1 MLAQATISLMLAA
14 GIVVSLQAEAEDV
27 SVNHLTSFY
36 TAEFAGNDENG
47 VPKGWPA
54 ASAPLA
60 PPLLARGAT
69 GDFLLTVMG
78 NRTVSRAATVQA
90 HYQTESVLTTLAIDD
105 LLVLVPKADGST
117 LTSMSQHRML
127 GNLVQRN
134 DGRVVGIIIPP
145 RNLKQSAASSNAL
158 QLTSELLSNGPL
170 EGGALYTMDWDGTHP
185 VLLENSV
192 GTVHFPVGFLIHD
205 ATTDKVFGIDEGPNG
220 NGRIFQLNTDNS
232 VDILYEFTPSVHGLP
247 QMPNAIIVGSDGK
260 LYGLLAYNRGI
271 SYHPES
277 LTAAETATGIL
288 YSLDPTQPV
297 SSFKT
302 LHTFTLAQ
310 GELNAVNPARYNWT
324 PGNLGESP
332 ALSHLAEGA
341 NGWLYGGTSVNQCQV
356 WFENSYWQDA
366 RSMSVQLCWWELN
379 TTDNLRYFVYQRDP
393 AYYVPP
399 YIFNPNGYP
408 NFPTGVT
415 NWPYMPYPF
424 NDSPQHYGTLFRI
437 HKDTGEYQLLHRFSH
452 EDGASPRGP
461 IAVGA
466 DGAIYGTTLTG
477 GNADSFKKTNGQ
489 PAKVFNG
496 VLYRINPQ
504 QITLENNQVTNSGV
518 DILQHFVFN
527 QHGNTPLGVV
537 RGKDDRLYGATLF
550 GGQPYTGIN
559 LVEYPYGGG
568 GTLFVVDTAGTAIKG
583 TVLLTAT
590 PAQSKLGETVE
601 LTWTGSGVSQC
612 EASSALAE
620 WDGSV
625 ASSGSIEL
633 TPPAGTHYL
642 SVACRD
648 DVTGLSLSSAT
659 NLRVDVIAE
668 VEDDNR
674 LDYGN
679 GGSVS
684 WAWLLLLLSA
694 LLLRGK
700 NSTFL
705 PTLK

>member
-1 MLAQATISLMLAA
+1 MFAKATISIILAV
-14 GIVVSLQAEAEDV
+14 GIVIPLPLVADDV

-60 PPLLARGAT
+60 PPLLARGES
-69 GDFLLTVMG
+69 GDFLLTIMG
-78 NRTVSRAATVQA
+78 NSVVSRAGKVPG
-90 HYQTESVLTTLAIDD
+90 HYQTEPVLTTLKIENLPVTVERQDGR
-105 LLVLVPKADGST
+105 VLS
-117 LTSMSQHRML
+117 SSSQHRML

-134 DGRVVGIIIPP
+134 DGSVVGIIIPP
-145 RNLKQSAASSNAL
+145 RNLTQSAASSNAL

-170 EGGALYTMDWDGTHP
+170 QGGALYSMDWDGSYP
-185 VLLENSV
+185 VLLDNSI
-192 GTVHFPVGFLIHD
+192 GTVHFPAGFLLHD
-205 ATTDKVFGIDEGPNG
+205 PATDKVFGIDEGHHG
-220 NGRIFQLNTDNS
+220 NGRIFQLNPDNT
-232 VDILYEFTPSVHGLP
+232 VEILYEFTPSVHGLP
-247 QMPNAIIVGSDGK
+247 QMPNALTLGSDGK

-271 SYHPES
+271 SYHPQS
-277 LTAAETATGIL
+277 LTAPDTSTGIL

-297 SSFKT
+297 SSFNT

-310 GELNAVNPARYNWT
+310 GEFNSVNPARYNWA
-324 PGNLGESP
+324 PGSLGESP

-341 NGWLYGGTSVNQCQV
+341 DGWLYGGTSVNQCQV

-366 RSMSVQLCWWELN
+366 RSMSAQLCWWELN

-399 YIFNPNGYP
+399 YIFNPNSYP
-408 NFPTGVT
+408 DFPAGITH
-415 NWPYMPYPF
+415 WPYMPYPF
-424 NDSPQHYGTLFRI
+424 NDSPQPYGTLYRV
-437 HKDTGEYQLLHRFSH
+437 HKDSGEYQLLHRFSH
-452 EDGASPRGP
+452 ADGASPRGP
-461 IAVGA
+461 IAVGP

-477 GNADSFKKTNGQ
+477 GTADSFKKNNGQ

-504 QITLENNQVTNSGV
+504 QITLENNQVTNGGV
-518 DILQHFVFN
+518 DILHHFVFN

-537 RGKDDRLYGATLF
+537 SGSDNRLYGAALF

-568 GTLFVVDTAGTAIKG
+568 GTLFVVDTAGTAIEG
-583 TVLLTAT
+583 AILLTAT
-590 PAQSKLGETVE
+590 PPQSKLGEKVE

-612 EASSALAE
+612 EASSTLAE
-620 WDGSV
+620 WDGPV
-625 ASSGSIEL
+625 APSGSIEL

-659 NLRVDVIAE
+659 NIRVDVVAE
-668 VEDDNR
+668 VEADNQ
-674 LDYGN
+674 LNYGN
-679 GGSVS
+679 GGSAG
-684 WAWLLLLLSA
+684 WAWLMMLMASA
-694 LLLRGK
+694 LLR
-700 NSTFL
+700 TFR
-705 PTLK
+705 K